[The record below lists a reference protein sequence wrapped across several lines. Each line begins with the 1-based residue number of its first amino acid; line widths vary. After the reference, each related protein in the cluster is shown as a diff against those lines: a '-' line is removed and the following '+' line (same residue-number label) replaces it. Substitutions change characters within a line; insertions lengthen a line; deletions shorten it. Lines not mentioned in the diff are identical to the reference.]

1 MVAPRVEFPVD
12 QLTQAAAAV
21 EQGLQQF
28 RHNLLEK
35 VGTQILSFVKLD
47 YVTKSRGGT
56 GTDGIHWAP
65 IKVSTILARLQHTA
79 KHIKAKPVRAPKGKA
94 AKTRFGKP
102 VTVRTV
108 TAAGARTRKG
118 ESHKANQALF
128 LQLAKAGV
136 QFRDSNGRLI
146 KGRGDRAKAGVTIH
160 LSKEVAN
167 KRVNLSPGS
176 YQIGVDTGLQL
187 NSASPGY
194 SGPDGKGGNVMTY
207 TEDSVTV
214 GFGRSYSG
222 YFDKHRKLMPEVLPE
237 PWRKELEDMV
247 ATVGGRI
254 VEEKLRD
261 EGVT

>member
-21 EQGLQQF
+21 EQGIQQF
-28 RHNLLEK
+28 RHNLLEQI
-35 VGTQILSFVKLD
+35 GTQILSFVKLD
-47 YVTKSRGGT
+47 YIAKSRGGT
-56 GTDGIHWAP
+56 GTDGIKWAP
-65 IKVSTILARLQHTA
+65 IKVGTILARLRKAGHLKSRPVPGTNRRIGVVA
-79 KHIKAKPVRAPKGKA
+79 KSV
-94 AKTRFGKP
+94 
-102 VTVRTV
+102 
-108 TAAGARTRKG
+108 
-118 ESHKANQALF
+118 KANEALF
-128 LQLAKAGV
+128 KQLARAGVKFRDKKGNTIKGNRPRSKAGNTV
-136 QFRDSNGRLI
+136 GTT
-146 KGRGDRAKAGVTIH
+146 KAVRQK
-160 LSKEVAN
+160 S
-167 KRVNLSPGS
+167 VNLAPGS

-187 NSASPGY
+187 NSAGPGY
-194 SGPDGKGGNVMTY
+194 SAPDGKGGNVTTY

-222 YFDKHRKLMPEVLPE
+222 YFDKHRKLMPEVLPD